1 MLYII
6 FLVIICFI
14 FIAKSEYDKD
24 MEYFVDYRGNKYN
37 LYIDILQSI
46 VIGFAFGML
55 AWFFL
60 GSAIGLFLP
69 KIEIVTEQELI
80 KFSDSQYIPQYIQND
95 GDDILYMVESNGTF
109 RIETISAD
117 DVLIHYQNQ
126 KPVVKKHEY
135 KLKEDWWGIWIATE
149 YGFTDKNY
157 SELYLPVEE

>member
-1 MLYII
+1 MAYII
-6 FLVIICFI
+6 ISTIICFI

-24 MEYFVDYRGNKYN
+24 MRFFVDYSENE
-37 LYIDILQSI
+37 YILAIGQSI

-95 GDDILYMVESNGTF
+95 GDDISYMVESNGTF

-157 SELYLPVEE
+157 SELYLPAEE